1 MIAPENPNYESRG
14 NCLIDIAMSE
24 VMFGNEYSEIPKGI
38 KSIGDYAFYG
48 AQIKRITIPD
58 GVERIGMGAFNDC
71 SNLLTIFIPDSVS
84 YIGNYAFFFCYT
96 LKNVHYY
103 GSQEQWDAI
112 EIGADNENLTELKI
126 NVNYVQST
134 N

>member
-1 MIAPENPNYESRG
+1 MVLDEWLVKISWLGKLA
-14 NCLIDIAMSE
+14 
-24 VMFGNEYSEIPKGI
+24 
-38 KSIGDYAFYG
+38 
-48 AQIKRITIPD
+48 
-58 GVERIGMGAFNDC
+58 
-71 SNLLTIFIPDSVS
+71 SV
-84 YIGNYAFFFCYT
+84 FFCYT

-126 NVNYVQST
+126 NVNYVPST